1 MQQDPAQTPITA
13 PTPGR
18 RTQRERSAASANRLL
33 DAAIALIAEH
43 GFAATTQADI
53 GTRAGYSRAMVRERF
68 GSAEALLDALFDR
81 LVEQWHVEVAP
92 QLEGFSGPEVLA
104 MGLEAFRDRLR
115 DRPVEA
121 RALFVLQFEAAGPI
135 PILRDRVAAVNR
147 ALMNRI
153 EVVLREGQ
161 ESGTVRADVDPEVA
175 AVDWVATLRGA
186 AFLWLTDPKFDFDG
200 FCSRWVGRQA
210 ALYG

>member
-1 MQQDPAQTPITA
+1 MQETPTQIA
-13 PTPGR
+13 NPGR
-18 RTQRERSAASANRLL
+18 RTQRERSEASANRLL
-33 DAAIALIAEH
+33 DAAIALIADQ

-92 QLEGFSGPEVLA
+92 QLEGFSGPVVLA

-161 ESGTVRADVDPEVA
+161 ESGTVRADVDPEMA

-186 AFLWLTDPKFDFDG
+186 AFLWLTDPKFDFDA
-200 FCSRWVGRQA
+200 FCSRWVGKQA